1 MHETPS
7 EIYIAMELMEGG
19 QLEAVIKERR
29 KQGKL
34 GSVVSPLNR
43 GWVLAVRSEHHYA
56 AYSRGCRVLAF

>member
-29 KQGKL
+29 KQGK
-34 GSVVSPLNR
+34 SSSAPHSPPEI
-43 GWVLAVRSEHHYA
+43 GFSQ
-56 AYSRGCRVLAF
+56 